1 MWAYNVPFKNQRPP
15 NKKPQIWHKRRLFF
29 ELFRVV
35 QETHKPCKL
44 LLSFL
49 APRGKSLL
57 LKTHT
62 LQTPGPDAPEM
73 KWS

>member
-1 MWAYNVPFKNQRPP
+1 MWAYNVPFKNQIPP
-15 NKKPQIWHKRRLFF
+15 NKKPKIWHKRRLFF

-44 LLSFL
+44 LCFF

-62 LQTPGPDAPEM
+62 LQTPVPDAPEM